1 MFSNGIEMEIDTYL
15 VEWYQ
20 LLLSICGIKY
30 VFLWDQ
36 WIYLQKINEAF
47 RKSMNTL

>member
-20 LLLSICGIKY
+20 LLLRK
-30 VFLWDQ
+30 
-36 WIYLQKINEAF
+36 WIYLQKINEAA
-47 RKSMNTL
+47 RKSMNTP